1 MANMN
6 IRTPRFYPDL
16 ISHLIS
22 RGVTIGT
29 VQTGTSLEGLSTG
42 TASEIFD
49 LRPLNQVVFRTS
61 RATSNHVLTNFVFP
75 VATYKVN
82 YVAILNHNLTSS
94 KGKIRIFAG
103 DHSNDIETFD
113 ATEADVGDINWQT
126 AGMSVLNGTTSLGAS
141 NESLVIEPSH
151 DGTTIIRF
159 NEQSLQYWAVQFE
172 GANGASGGSAT
183 DETWDGSTDFKLGGI
198 MIGEFYNMPNS
209 PDLNVKRTI
218 SYDNNKVT
226 ESLGGQKYGHMINLG
241 RTATSG
247 SKSPFTTASNN
258 YQVHGGRIQ
267 YDMSFS
273 YLNSTDIMPD
283 EYHIRQSTD
292 DNFISDVWNITD
304 GNHRPFIFNVDSDST
319 GTGFESEHIFA
330 RFDQNKLDMSQVAP
344 DVFNMKLK
352 IEEEF

>member
-22 RGVTIGT
+22 RGVSIGT
-29 VQTGTSLEGLSTG
+29 VQTGTSLEGLETG

-61 RATSNHVLTNFVFP
+61 RATSNHVLTNLSFP
-75 VATYKVN
+75 TATYKVN
-82 YVAILNHNLTSS
+82 YIAILNHNLVSS

-103 DHSNDIETFD
+103 NALTDIQTFD
-113 ATEADVGDINWQT
+113 ATETELTDVNWQQV
-126 AGMSVLNGTTSLGAS
+126 SPNSLNGSSNLGS
-141 NESLVIEPSH
+141 GNFSLVVEPTH
-151 DGTTIIRF
+151 DGTTIIHF

-172 GANGASGGSAT
+172 GSHGGNSADT
-183 DETWDGSTDFKLGGI
+183 DETWDGTTDFQLGGI
-198 MIGEFYNMPNS
+198 MIGESYNMPNS
-209 PDLNVKRTI
+209 PDLNVKRTV

-241 RTATSG
+241 RTTTSL

-258 YQVHGGRIQ
+258 YEVHGGRIQ

-304 GNHRPFIFNVDSDST
+304 GNHKPFIFNVEST
-319 GTGFESEHIFA
+319 MT
-330 RFDQNKLDMSQVAP
+330 L
-344 DVFNMKLK
+344 
-352 IEEEF
+352 